1 MPMYVYKCKDCG
13 EVFEKLVSISASGE
27 AQPCKHCSSKNTEK
41 QIASLS
47 SLSKKS
53 GDSRGGCAPS
63 SGFS

>member
-13 EVFEKLVSISASGE
+13 QVFEKLVAVSSAHE
-27 AQPCKHCSSKNTEK
+27 TQPCKHCSSKNTEK

-47 SLSKKS
+47 SFSKKG
-53 GDSRGGCAPS
+53 GDSGGGCAPS